1 MNVTPHLP
9 VLVVIAPLMAA
20 PLAVA
25 FASARLAWW
34 LAFIV
39 SLAAAGMSFELLAS
53 ARAGTVLSYA
63 VGDWP
68 PPWGIELRVDRLN
81 ALVLALVSTMSAVV
95 LPFARASVGREVSS
109 DRVYLFYA
117 CWMLCL
123 CGLLGMTVTGD
134 AFNVFVFLEISSLST
149 YTLVSLAR
157 RRQALLA
164 AFRYL
169 IMGTVGATFILIGI
183 VLIYMMT
190 GTLNM
195 ADMSERMQALT
206 HLRPVQ
212 AGAVFILVGVALKMA
227 LFPMHM
233 WLPGAYYHAPMAVTA
248 FLAATATKV
257 AVYLML
263 RFSFTIFGPTL
274 ILDDMQL
281 GIPLAL
287 LGGAA
292 ALVGSLLALANSDVK
307 RILAYSSLA
316 QIGYMALGIATGM
329 VAAVAGAILH
339 LVNHAIMKS
348 ALFMALGAARNLS
361 PGETTSMSMLRGA
374 GRRMPWTMAG
384 FTIAAASLVGIPFT
398 AGFLSKWY
406 LIVGT
411 FERGWWPLAALAI
424 MTSLMAAIY
433 MGRLIEIIWMSDPGE
448 QTPVREAGWL
458 SLVPVLILAA
468 ASVYFGVSTD
478 LTAGVAF
485 DAARTVLAEV
495 PK

>member
-1 MNVTPHLP
+1 MSVATHFPA
-9 VLVVIAPLMAA
+9 LVVVAPLMAA
-20 PLAVA
+20 PVAVA
-25 FASARLAWW
+25 FANARLAWW
-34 LAFIV
+34 LAFLV
-39 SLAAAGMSFELLAS
+39 SLTCAGMSFELLS
-53 ARAGTVLSYA
+53 VAREGATLSYA
-63 VGDWP
+63 LGNWP

-95 LPFARASVGREVSS
+95 LPFARASVGDEVAD
-109 DRVYLFYA
+109 DRVYLFYG

-157 RRQALLA
+157 RRQALVA

-183 VLIYMMT
+183 GLLYMMT

-195 ADMSERMQALT
+195 ADMSERMQLLT

-212 AGAVFILVGVALKMA
+212 AGVVFILVGVALKMA

-233 WLPGAYYHAPMAVTA
+233 WLPGAYFHAPMAVTA

-257 AVYLML
+257 AVYLMV

-274 ILDDMQL
+274 VLDDMGL
-281 GIPLAL
+281 GLPLAL
-287 LGGAA
+287 LGAAA
-292 ALVGSLLALANSDVK
+292 ALVGSLLALANADVK
-307 RILAYSSLA
+307 RMLAYSSLA

-329 VAAVAGAILH
+329 VAAVAGAVLH

-348 ALFMALGAARNLS
+348 ALFIALGAASRNS
-361 PGETTSMSMLRGA
+361 PAGTTDMAMLRGA
-374 GRRMPWTMAG
+374 GRRMPWTMGA
-384 FTIAAASLVGIPFT
+384 FTVAAASLIGIPLT

-411 FERGWWPLAALAI
+411 FERGWWPLAAVAI
-424 MTSLMAAIY
+424 VTSLMAAVY
-433 MGRLIEIIWMSDPGE
+433 MGRLLEVIWMREPGDDAPTGE
-448 QTPVREAGWL
+448 TAWL
-458 SLVPVLILAA
+458 SLAPVMLLAL
-468 ASVYFGVSTD
+468 ASVYFGLSTD

-485 DAARTVLAEV
+485 DAARAVLAEV
-495 PK
+495 PR